1 MGDLH
6 EGHLFIKKHFLNVR
20 SNAEDVINIIIRA
33 IEMLIRVGVVV
44 VQPRDE
50 KAPGRP
56 CSGFSVPKGKM
67 GRESLSVIRQEV
79 IALNYKKVDLD

>member
-33 IEMLIRVGVVV
+33 IEMLIGLELRL
-44 VQPRDE
+44 
-50 KAPGRP
+50 
-56 CSGFSVPKGKM
+56 FSLET
-67 GRESLSVIRQEV
+67 RRLQE
-79 IALNYKKVDLD
+79 DLVAAFQYLKERWGGNLCQ